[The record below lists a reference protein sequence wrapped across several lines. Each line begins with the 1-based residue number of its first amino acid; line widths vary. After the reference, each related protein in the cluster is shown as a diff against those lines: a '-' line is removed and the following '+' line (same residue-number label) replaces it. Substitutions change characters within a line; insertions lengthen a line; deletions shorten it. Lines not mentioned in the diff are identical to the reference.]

1 MLESLEQDCQ
11 LLPGTSSD
19 AGKAP
24 GAALDTEVER
34 GDGCGKMDS
43 HLHPSFC
50 WCNQCHSCLPHTH
63 REVRT
68 SGTGREQPQ
77 QWEDWVVLLVAAFGL
92 KCSLRNIFN
101 RHVLRSPLHL
111 TAATAQLHLTG
122 MWWPWVYHSSD
133 GAEIGAPSYLEIW
146 VLKAQTHLSG

>member
-1 MLESLEQDCQ
+1 MLESLEQNGL

-24 GAALDTEVER
+24 EAALDPEGER
-34 GDGCGKMDS
+34 GHGYGKMDS

-50 WCNQCHSCLPHTH
+50 WCDQCHSCLPHTH

-68 SGTGREQPQ
+68 SGTGCEQPQ
-77 QWEDWVVLLVAAFGL
+77 QWEDWVAPLVAAVSI

-101 RHVLRSPLHL
+101 RRVLRSPLHL
-111 TAATAQLHLTG
+111 TAVTAQLHLAG
-122 MWWPWVYHSSD
+122 VWWP
-133 GAEIGAPSYLEIW
+133 
-146 VLKAQTHLSG
+146 